1 MSADKERAV
10 SDKYSGTFVSKAICI
25 HPDLS
30 STEKLVAGE
39 VDGLTTEEG
48 PCRASNAKFS
58 MFGLSEHGADNI
70 LTKLTSKGIVV
81 RLGFHRVYV
90 ERVVAPEYS
99 RNPELSRR
107 WIKLRVGENNYH
119 KTRVHQKMNSRI
131 HQKMHPGHVTD
142 SEGAPKDESRV
153 HQKMN
158 RGFNKRCIE
167 GSPKDEPEIFSEI
180 SYEKSKEK
188 ASPSP
193 SRERSTVLEPPHS
206 PEEKPFA
213 VAEDGKEEEE
223 KPKQLTPKKEVADK
237 EIFQKPTLEQFAG
250 YGRSK
255 GISDQDSSDQFE
267 IWDAANW
274 HDGNGT
280 RIRNWKSKLLTFQ
293 KIANL
298 PSDKKS
304 RTTNETKPTK
314 RRGFTDRLGINPN
327 HCHSTRTPSAAC
339 CTA

>member
-131 HQKMHPGHVTD
+131 HQKM
-142 SEGAPKDESRV
+142 
-153 HQKMN
+153 N
-158 RGFNKRCIE
+158 RGFTKRCIE

-193 SRERSTVLEPPHS
+193 SRERSTLLEPPHS

-237 EIFQKPTLEQFAG
+237 EIFQRPTLEQFAA

-314 RRGFTDRLGINPN
+314 RRGFTDRL
-327 HCHSTRTPSAAC
+327 
-339 CTA
+339 